1 MKFAI
6 LSNLSESPPPVG
18 LAHGDL
24 DAAHG
29 TVPLASMGGLFH
41 AGATIFELLDRLRR
55 IAGAAQRV
63 GSKESA

>member
-6 LSNLSESPPPVG
+6 HSNPSESPPPVG

-24 DAAHG
+24 DAHG

-63 GSKESA
+63 GGGESA